1 MHKNAST
8 GTQVPVDLKKEANRI
23 RLRSL
28 EMVHRAG
35 TGHPGG
41 DLSASDILA
50 TLYLKALNVDPGS
63 PARPDR
69 DRFLMSKGHSSA
81 ALYATLARA
90 GFLADEDLDTYMS
103 PGSKLN
109 GHPDRNKI
117 AGVEAN
123 TGPLGHG
130 LPIAVGCALAAK
142 LDGATW
148 RTFVLTG
155 DGELQEGSNWEA
167 AMSAAHF
174 QLDNLALIVDR
185 NGLQQGARTEETVQ
199 LEPLDEKWRSFGWNV
214 VGVDGHDHTALLDCF
229 ERIPSV
235 KDKPT
240 CIIARTVKG
249 KGVSFIEDRAEWHHR
264 VPTAGELRLA
274 RLELGRDNDNDAAL

>member
-1 MHKNAST
+1 MHKHAGVLPPPTLSELQT
-8 GTQVPVDLKKEANRI
+8 EAARI

-28 EMVHRAG
+28 EMVHKAG
-35 TGHPGG
+35 LGHPGG
-41 DLSASDILA
+41 DLSSADILT
-50 TLYLKALNVDPGS
+50 TLYLRILRIDPKS
-63 PARPDR
+63 PEAPNR
-69 DRFLMSKGHSSA
+69 DRFLMSKGHSSG

-90 GFLADEDLDTYMS
+90 GFLADEDLDSYMM

-117 AGVEAN
+117 PGVEAN

-142 LDGATW
+142 IDDAVW

-174 QLDNLALIVDR
+174 RLDNLTLIVDR
-185 NGLQQGARTEETVQ
+185 NRFQQGAATEETIH
-199 LEPLDEKWRSFGWNV
+199 LEPLADKWRAFGWHV
-214 VGVDGHDHTALLDCF
+214 MEIDGHDHSALLKCF
-229 ERIPSV
+229 QSLPLIAG
-235 KDKPT
+235 KPT
-240 CIIARTVKG
+240 CLIAKTVKG
-249 KGVSFIEDRAEWHHR
+249 KGVSFIENRAGWHHR
-264 VPTAGELRLA
+264 VPTADELRLA
-274 RLELGRDNDNDAAL
+274 HQELFEVNA